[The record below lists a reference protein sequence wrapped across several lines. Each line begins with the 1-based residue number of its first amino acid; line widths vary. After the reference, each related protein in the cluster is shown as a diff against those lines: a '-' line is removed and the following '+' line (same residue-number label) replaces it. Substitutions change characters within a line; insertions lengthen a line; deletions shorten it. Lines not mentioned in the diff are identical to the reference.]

1 MKLTA
6 VCSQT
11 NASLSTPGIDI
22 LLMIKERIN
31 KVMGLE
37 TAVSRF
43 MDHGAHIS
51 IGGFT
56 VNRNPMAA
64 VYEMIR
70 QRFKNLHV
78 YAHSNGTGVDEL
90 IGAGC
95 VDKLEIA
102 YAGNGKTAATCIR
115 FRKAAQEG
123 TLKVEDYSNFMMSL
137 RFLAGAMGV
146 PFMPTLSGFGSDIA
160 TTWGFSKEMRE
171 SDPKIVDDKLAIMDN
186 PFGHWGDVEKVL
198 LVPAINPDVTFI
210 HVQKADT
217 MGTCRM
223 DGLTFADVE
232 QAKASK
238 HVVVTCEELVET
250 EKLRDYPER
259 NQIPFLH
266 VSAVC
271 HVPYGGYPTAV
282 YRYYDYDADYLRA
295 NAEAAK
301 DDEKYSQ
308 FQQTHIYGVKN
319 HQALLNQ
326 VGEER
331 LAEIKADPRTGY
343 AVNMKRG

>member
-1 MKLTA
+1 MNSVK
-6 VCSQT
+6 S
-11 NASLSTPGIDI
+11 
-22 LLMIKERIN
+22 
-31 KVMGLE
+31 KVMSVE
-37 TAVSRF
+37 TAVQRL
-43 MDHGAHIS
+43 MNDGAHIS

-56 VNRNPMAA
+56 LNRNPMAA
-64 VYEMIR
+64 VYEIIR
-70 QRFKNLHV
+70 QGFRNLHV

-115 FRKAAQEG
+115 FREAVQKG

-146 PFMPTLSGFGSDIA
+146 PFMPTLSGLGSEIT
-160 TTWGFSKEMRE
+160 TTWGFSKKMRQA
-171 SDPKIVDDKLAIMDN
+171 DPKMVDDKLVIMDN
-186 PFGHWGDVEKVL
+186 PFGTWGDASKVV

-217 MGTCRM
+217 MGTCRI

-232 QAKASK
+232 QAKASR
-238 HVVVTCEELVET
+238 HVVVTCEELVEP
-250 EKLRDYPER
+250 EDLRELPEL

-266 VSAVC
+266 ISAVC

-282 YRYYDYDADYLRA
+282 YRHYDYDSTYLRA
-295 NAEAAK
+295 YAAAAK
-301 DDEKYSQ
+301 DDDKFVTFQEKYL
-308 FQQTHIYGVKN
+308 YGVQN
-319 HQALLNQ
+319 HQGLLSLIGQ
-326 VGEER
+326 ER
-331 LAEIKADPRTGY
+331 LELIKADARTGY

>member
-1 MKLTA
+1 MDR
-6 VCSQT
+6 
-11 NASLSTPGIDI
+11 DI
-22 LLMIKERIN
+22 S
-31 KVMGLE
+31 KVMSIE
-37 TAVSRF
+37 KAVSRF
-43 MDHGAHIS
+43 MRDGNHIS

-56 VNRNPMAA
+56 LNRNPMAA
-64 VYEMIR
+64 VYEIIR
-70 QRFKNLHV
+70 QGFKKLHV

-115 FRKAAQEG
+115 FRKAVQKG

-146 PFMPTLSGFGSDIA
+146 PFMPTLSGFGSEIT
-160 TTWGFSKEMRE
+160 TTWGFSKETRKADSKM
-171 SDPKIVDDKLAIMDN
+171 VDEKLVIMDN
-186 PFGHWGDVEKVL
+186 PFGTWGDTSKVL

-217 MGTCRM
+217 MGTCRIN
-223 DGLTFADVE
+223 GLTFADVE

-238 HVVVTCEELVET
+238 HVVVTCEELVEP
-250 EKLRDYPER
+250 ELLRDHPEH

-266 VSAVC
+266 ISAVC

-282 YRYYDYDADYLRA
+282 YQYYDYDATYLRA
-295 NAEAAK
+295 YAEAAK
-301 DDEKYSQ
+301 DDEKFKI
-308 FQQTHIYGVKN
+308 FQDKNLYGVKN
-319 HQALLNQ
+319 HQAFLEIAGQN
-326 VGEER
+326 R
-331 LAEIKADPRTGY
+331 LEIIKADPRTGY

>member
-1 MKLTA
+1 MNSNT
-6 VCSQT
+6 
-11 NASLSTPGIDI
+11 
-22 LLMIKERIN
+22 N
-31 KVMGLE
+31 KVMPIE
-37 TAVSRF
+37 TAVSSF
-43 MDHGAHIS
+43 MSDGAHIS

-56 VNRNPMAA
+56 LNRNPMAA
-64 VYEMIR
+64 VYEIIR
-70 QRFKNLHV
+70 QRFKGLHL
-78 YAHSNGTGVDEL
+78 YAASNGTGVDEL

-115 FRKAAQEG
+115 FRKAVQEG

-146 PFMPTLSGFGSDIA
+146 PFMPTLSGFGSDIT
-160 TTWGFSKEMRE
+160 TTWGFSKEMRQT
-171 SDPKIVDDKLAIMDN
+171 DPKIVDDKLVIMDN
-186 PFGHWGDVEKVL
+186 PFVGWGDSRKVL

-217 MGTCRM
+217 MGTCRI

-238 HVVVTCEELVET
+238 QVVATCEELVDPKT
-250 EKLRDYPER
+250 LRDYPER

-282 YRYYDYDADYLRA
+282 YHYYDYDAAYLRA
-295 NAEAAK
+295 YADAAK
-301 DDEKYSQ
+301 DDEKFKT
-308 FQQTHIYGVKN
+308 FQNKHLYGVKN
-319 HQALLNQ
+319 HQAFLDLMGQ
-326 VGEER
+326 DR
-331 LAEIKADPRTGY
+331 LTAIKADPRTGY

>member
-1 MKLTA
+1 M
-6 VCSQT
+6 
-11 NASLSTPGIDI
+11 D
-22 LLMIKERIN
+22 KEN
-31 KVMGLE
+31 SKVMAVE
-37 TAVSRF
+37 TAVKRF
-43 MDHGAHIS
+43 MNDGSHIS

-56 VNRNPMAA
+56 LNRNPMAA
-64 VYEMIR
+64 VYEIIR
-70 QRFKNLHV
+70 QGFKNLHL

-95 VDKLEIA
+95 VGKLEIA

-115 FRKAAQEG
+115 FRKAVQEG

-146 PFMPTLSGFGSDIA
+146 PFMPALSGFGSEIITA
-160 TTWGFSKEMRE
+160 WGFSKEMRQA
-171 SDPKIVDDKLAIMDN
+171 DPEIPDDKLVIIDN
-186 PFGHWGDVEKVL
+186 PFGMKQDASKVL

-217 MGTCRM
+217 MGTCRI

-238 HVVVTCEELVET
+238 HVVVTCEELVEPDA
-250 EKLRDYPER
+250 LREFPER

-271 HVPYGGYPTAV
+271 HVPYGAYPTAV
-282 YRYYDYDADYLRA
+282 YHHYDYDAVYLRA
-295 NAEAAK
+295 YAAAAK
-301 DDEKYSQ
+301 DDDKFLTFQKKYL
-308 FQQTHIYGVKN
+308 YGVPN
-319 HQALLNQ
+319 HQSLLNLAGQ
-326 VGEER
+326 ER
-331 LAEIKADPRTGY
+331 LEAIKADARTGY

>member
-1 MKLTA
+1 MSGDT
-6 VCSQT
+6 S
-11 NASLSTPGIDI
+11 
-22 LLMIKERIN
+22 
-31 KVMGLE
+31 KVMPVE

-43 MDHGAHIS
+43 MSHGAHIS

-56 VNRNPMAA
+56 LNRNPMAA
-64 VYEMIR
+64 VYEIIR
-70 QRFKNLHV
+70 QGFRGLHL

-90 IGAGC
+90 IGGGC

-102 YAGNGKTAATCIR
+102 YAGNGKAAPTCIR
-115 FRKAAQEG
+115 FRKAVQEG

-146 PFMPTLSGFGSDIA
+146 PFMPTLSGFGSEII
-160 TTWGFSKEMRE
+160 THWGFSRKMRQA
-171 SDPKIVDDKLAIMDN
+171 DPKIVDDKLVVMDN
-186 PFGHWGDVEKVL
+186 PFGRWGDAGKVL

-217 MGTCRM
+217 MGTCRI

-238 HVVVTCEELVET
+238 HVVVTCEELVDP
-250 EKLRDYPER
+250 KALRDYPEG

-271 HVPYGGYPTAV
+271 HVPHGAYPTAV
-282 YRYYDYDADYLRA
+282 YRYYDYDAAYLRA
-295 NAEAAK
+295 YADAAK
-301 DDEKYSQ
+301 DDERFQAFQDKYL
-308 FQQTHIYGVKN
+308 YGVKN
-319 HQALLNQ
+319 HRAFLEL
-326 VGEER
+326 VGEDR
-331 LAEIKADPRTGY
+331 LAAIKADPRTGY